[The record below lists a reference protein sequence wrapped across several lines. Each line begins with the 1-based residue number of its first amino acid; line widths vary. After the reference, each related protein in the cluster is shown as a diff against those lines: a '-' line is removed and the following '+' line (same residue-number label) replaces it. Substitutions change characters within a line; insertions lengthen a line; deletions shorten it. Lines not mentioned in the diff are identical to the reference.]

1 MAKLVKLS
9 LEGDLTSGYEVELIQ
24 ISEEERDGKVII
36 EGIGGKLPA
45 AAEIYECYQT
55 WQQNY
60 EQLDRIY
67 RGGEFRFLGVETNSN
82 VSLAK
87 CQQLSQSLEQ
97 KINDWLDAPGFRA
110 IADSIL
116 TYLSPEED
124 IRFLIKTSDYNLWQ
138 IPWSA
143 WIFFET
149 HPNAEVVFSSFD
161 AKYGEK
167 PIKATPRKNVRI
179 LSVFGSDENINTKPD
194 REQIERL
201 KSVGAEPTLIVK
213 PRVDH
218 LRNLLWD
225 KSWDI
230 FFFAGHGDRVK
241 NATQGKIYLNSEEA
255 LTPSEFKN
263 TLKTAIVDRGLKIA
277 FLNSCVG
284 LEFAYELVTDF
295 GIPVVIAMREPI
307 PDGAAQK
314 FLEYFLLEYADR
326 GRPLYVA
333 VRRAKERISEEL
345 QTEYPSLDWLPVVCQ
360 NPSSIPPIWQDLHN
374 KISLKKATF
383 TSLFCTFIIVFVRT
397 LGFFQPT
404 EFAAYDW
411 FIRARSTEQRDE
423 RILLITVDEE
433 DIQYQID
440 NSLKREGSLS
450 DEALFILLQ
459 KILPYQPNVVGLDI
473 YHDFPFRIPEL
484 SEIIQLLAENSQFIG
499 VCRLGNA
506 YNNNRTISRPPEIPH
521 QMVGFTDMPLDPD
534 HAIRRQFF
542 GLQSFEECDT
552 SISFSLN
559 VALRYLEN
567 HLTEQRILEKTSDN
581 QRKIKDVLFKKLQF
595 NSGGYQLSSDAA
607 GGYTVLINYRNAEF
621 KKISLHE
628 ILDGTR
634 DQELEELVKDKI
646 ILIGLS
652 EPGKDDHIT
661 PFSWGSWPNK
671 MPGVEIHA
679 HKISQITS
687 AVLDNRQLLWTWAE
701 WVEIL
706 WISSVGFVGG
716 LIVWKFRYP
725 IPILLG
731 SITAIWIL
739 GGICWLL
746 FLQGGWIPLIPPS
759 FVLILTPVTLRF
771 SRK

>member
-9 LEGDLTSGYEVELIQ
+9 LEGDLNSGYQVELIQ
-24 ISEEERDGKVII
+24 ISEEKWDGKVLI

-60 EQLDRIY
+60 EQLEQIY
-67 RGGEFRFLGVETNSN
+67 RGGEFRFLGGETNSN

-87 CQQLSQSLEQ
+87 CQQLSQILEQ

-116 TYLSPEED
+116 TYLNPEED

-230 FFFAGHGDRVK
+230 FFFAGHGDRVQ
-241 NATQGKIYLNSEEA
+241 NVTQGKIYLNSEEA

-314 FLEYFLLEYADR
+314 FLEYFLLEYADH

-333 VRRAKERISEEL
+333 VRRAKERIAEEL
-345 QTEYPSLDWLPVVCQ
+345 QTEYLSLEWLPVVCQ
-360 NPSSIPPIWQDLHN
+360 NPASIPPIWNQLHN
-374 KISLKKATF
+374 KISLKQAAL
-383 TSLFCTFIIVFVRT
+383 TSFVCTFVLVFIRT
-397 LGFFQPT
+397 LEFFQPV

-411 FIRARSTEQRDE
+411 FIRARPTEQRDE
-423 RILLITVDEE
+423 RILLITVDEK
-433 DIQYQID
+433 DIKYQID

-450 DEALFILLQ
+450 DEALFLLLQ

-473 YHDFPFRIPEL
+473 YHNLPFVVPEL
-484 SEIIQLLAENSQFIG
+484 SEIIQVLAENSQFVG
-499 VCRLGNA
+499 VCQLGNA
-506 YNNNRTISRPPEIPH
+506 YNNNRTISRPPEMPH

-542 GLQSFEECDT
+542 GLPAFEECDT

-567 HLTEQRILEKTSDN
+567 HFNEEKLLERTSDN
-581 QRKIKDVLFKKLQF
+581 QREIKDVLFKRLQF

-621 KKISLHE
+621 QKVSLHE

-634 DQELEELVKDKI
+634 DQELEQLVKDKI

-652 EPGKDDHIT
+652 EPGEDDHLT

-706 WISSVGFVGG
+706 WISSAGLVGG

-725 IPILLG
+725 IPIVLG

-746 FLQGGWIPLIPPS
+746 FLQGGWIPLITPS

-771 SRK
+771 FRK